1 MQYYYIN
8 NHNKKDGPHDLVTMM
23 RRIRSGAVVP
33 DTLIYKEHDAE
44 AAPAFSI
51 NELSPFFN
59 NPVEDVRTELES
71 SPEISSIIKIFKK
84 GWRFTLEHQGMS
96 VFAGGILLISWMFG
110 MLANGI
116 LHNTASSIMA
126 SWIMFLF
133 LQSCFFAVAIRLY
146 RGQKTDMAFLEY
158 TLAPVIGKISFAAV
172 LFSFAIITAL
182 PVFIFPGVIAML
194 TITYIPMFILDYN
207 YSVKQTITSIY
218 SLLGRMEKSAFAKLC
233 FITFCYMIGIALII
247 PIPIVMPIMA
257 GCLCSIYE
265 ELSTA

>member
-8 NHNKKDGPHDLVTMM
+8 KNDQKDGPHDLVTMM
-23 RRIRSGAVVP
+23 RRIRSGVIVP
-33 DTLIYKEHDAE
+33 DTMIYQE
-44 AAPAFSI
+44 AGMEAVPAFSI
-51 NELSPFFN
+51 SELSPFFN
-59 NPVEDVRTELES
+59 NPVEDVRNELEAS
-71 SPEISSIIKIFKK
+71 ANISLLKTFKK

-96 VFAGGILLISWMFG
+96 VFAGAILLASWMFG
-110 MLANGI
+110 KLADGI

-126 SWIMFLF
+126 SWIMFIF

-146 RGQKTDMAFLEY
+146 RGQKTDLGFLEH

-172 LFSFAIITAL
+172 LFSFAIIGAL

-194 TITYIPMFILDYN
+194 TIVYIPMFILDYN
-207 YSVKQTITSIY
+207 YSVKHTITSIY
-218 SLLGRMEKSAFAKLC
+218 TLLGRMKKTSFMNLC
-233 FITFCYMIGIALII
+233 LITLFYMIAIAFII
-247 PIPIVMPIMA
+247 PIPIAMPIMA

>member
-8 NHNKKDGPHDLVTMM
+8 VHNKKEGPYDLVVMM

-33 DTLIYKEHDAE
+33 DTMVYHEGEAE

-51 NELSPFFN
+51 SELSPFFN
-59 NPVEDVRTELES
+59 NPVEDVRTELETAT
-71 SPEISSIIKIFKK
+71 ELSILKIFRK
-84 GWRFTLEHQGMS
+84 GWRYTQEHQGMS
-96 VFAGGILLISWMFG
+96 VFAGGILLVSWMFG
-110 MLANGI
+110 VLMYEL
-116 LHNTASSIMA
+116 LHSTYSGIMA

-146 RGQKTDMAFLEY
+146 RGQKTDLGFLEY

-172 LFSFAIITAL
+172 IFSFAIITAL
-182 PVFIFPGVIAML
+182 PVFILPGVLAML
-194 TITYIPMFILDYN
+194 TIAYIPMFILDYN

-233 FITFCYMIGIALII
+233 LLTLGYMIGIILII

-265 ELSTA
+265 ELSTG